1 MTLMLHAGAHEVDMT
16 ALRAVETPRA
26 TLTHVPIPHH
36 RLVDSV
42 RHSLGFYGHEVVD
55 ERHGITEDGMRYF
68 GVMLLKSAY
77 GGYEDAVALRNSH
90 DKSFPIGIG
99 FGGRVF
105 CCDNLSLIAD
115 QVIKRKHTANAKRD
129 LPSLIA
135 QMVEPLADA
144 RERQER
150 VFTRYRDSPIS
161 VAQADHAIME
171 MYRNEVINLTK
182 IADVWSEFE
191 HPSFTEM
198 GGEKTAWTLFNAATF
213 ILNGK
218 VVAEPRNT
226 QNLHR
231 IIDGICIH

>member
-1 MTLMLHAGAHEVDMT
+1 MTLMLHAGAHEIDVA
-16 ALRAVETPRA
+16 ALRAIETPPA
-26 TLTHVPIPHH
+26 TQTHVPIPHH
-36 RLVDSV
+36 RIVDLV

-55 ERHGITEDGMRYF
+55 ERHGVTPDGMRYF

-115 QVIKRKHTANAKRD
+115 QVMKRKHTANAKRD
-129 LPSLIA
+129 LPSLITE
-135 QMVEPLADA
+135 MVEPLADA
-144 RERQER
+144 RERQEK
-150 VFTRYRDSPIS
+150 VFTLYRGTPIT
-161 VAQADHAIME
+161 VVQADHAIME
-171 MYRNEVINLTK
+171 MYRNDVINLTR
-182 IADVWSEFE
+182 IGEVWREFE

-198 GGEKTAWTLFNAATF
+198 GGEKTAWALFNAATF
-213 ILNGK
+213 VLNGR
-218 VVAEPRNT
+218 VVGEPRNT

-231 IIDGICIH
+231 IIDGACFH